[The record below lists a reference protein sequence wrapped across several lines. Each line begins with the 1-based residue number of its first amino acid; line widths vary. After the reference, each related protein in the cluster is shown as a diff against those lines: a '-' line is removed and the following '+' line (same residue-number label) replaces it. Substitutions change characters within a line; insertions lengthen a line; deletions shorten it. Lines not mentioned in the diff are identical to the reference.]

1 MKSVANQSGRLVVE
15 LLLVMPFLV
24 ALVLVSSEIARF
36 VRCKQAAAVLTSE
49 VGKAAYRSCGE
60 IVDFDNTNNGFVDPV
75 ATATRIRICLR
86 DVMQRDGTSGFNNF
100 SASLAA
106 YLNLQNLQIRVGVF
120 DGTGNTPFTPISSY
134 PTTGGPASRFG
145 TATGTLQPSANFLAN
160 KGRFVV
166 AEVFFPVSGMMG
178 FSRAFGLS
186 SIQANGQAYDA
197 ALF

>member
-1 MKSVANQSGRLVVE
+1 MKSAANQNGRLIVE

-24 ALVLVSSEIARF
+24 TLVLVSSEIARF
-36 VRCKQAAAVLTSE
+36 VRCKQAAAVLVSE

-60 IVDFDNTNNGFVDPV
+60 IIDFQNTSTALVDPV
-75 ATATRIRICLR
+75 ATRDRIRICLN
-86 DVMQRDGTSGFNNF
+86 DVMQRSGTTGFDNF

-106 YLNLQNLQIRVGVF
+106 FLNLGNLQIRVGVY
-120 DGTGNTPFTPISSY
+120 DGTSSTPYTPISSY
-134 PTTGGPASRFG
+134 PPTGGPASRFG
-145 TATGTLQPSANFLAN
+145 TASGSIQPSPTFLAN

-166 AEVFFPVSGMMG
+166 AEVFFPVTGMMS